1 MAVFVVAA
9 QRGQAAQIRPA
20 AEPVAG
26 KYIVALSP
34 FTTDVPGVA
43 GKLAAQY
50 HGRVLATWTRAATGF
65 WVAMSEEN
73 AAQLARDPRVLIME
87 EDAFVHTSGAGSRI
101 TGPFGPGQPIHAIP
115 PRGEDSSRYP
125 TDALWHLTRISHRE
139 NKPSNVDQENYYQY
153 RWSNDGT
160 GVTVYHIDT
169 GLKEAH
175 DELRGH
181 VRSDALNEPPGKN
194 AAQRPYFSTAIPPDE
209 YVADDSSLPTEPCHG
224 VMSDTDYSAHGTA
237 TASLVAGTHV
247 GVASGAV
254 LVPINVV
261 TCDDHRVQ
269 KVYTSTAI
277 LLSAFEWVM
286 GDAQAHPGA
295 KSVVTISTFRFTEST
310 GKAVCQVSDCDGK
323 TNLDILETAV
333 NNLIKRGVPVV
344 ASANNQGADACTT
357 TPARLS
363 RRGGLL
369 DPTRVSADC
378 VPANKCR
385 TRVITAGATGY
396 RDNRWILDTS
406 LVPISAESGSNY
418 GQCVDI
424 WAPGELVRTASAA
437 GTDTYRDANIASGTS
452 YAAPIVA
459 GVIARLLAEDP
470 WLSQSPEQTADR
482 VWERLA
488 ANATLLDRNDLTAQ
502 VDKASPLGAGSPRLL
517 VHLGSVTFTGQP
529 QSQTVSPGSS
539 KTLSAPVLDLPVD
552 YQILQPGEPRFL
564 YRWYQRDESTGA
576 STAVTPA
583 DQNCPTL
590 TVRDAP
596 ATAPCQY
603 QATGTAYL
611 WARVLRNKTA
621 DYGDSVP
628 ARIEVASCS
637 PPVITKQ
644 PASVWWP
651 EQKDPAHQTRTLS
664 ASIQSN
670 APYCYQWQRTTP
682 LFEIGTGVTTTP
694 EAFTSLSSGHA
705 DGDAVVSYTETAQ
718 APEARRPNYYRV
730 VLWPSENAQ
739 CTTPSLSCLVISDT
753 AQIRSCTPPLPDTF
767 NPTERAYDPAFLG
780 QGALHANHQGIP
792 SLITWLSCVGTCSTP
807 EDFSPIKTLQADS
820 TWIVEHAAVLT
831 PSRKASYR
839 VRRDNSCGTALSN
852 PIRITSVCDYQLAA
866 QTSAGSGSQW
876 YDQSGI
882 DGLLTRHFPAG
893 TRITIV
899 VGPRAPSDL
908 TSASTRSSSRLPIYQ
923 WSGLTADD
931 SVSNATASILL
942 GADRTITVDAT
953 DPDLDTGCDKK
964 LTFNFHVATCPTAN
978 PSFDLAAEH
987 CVVYD
992 AGEPYY
998 TFIDG
1003 RVALSALARDGAGA
1017 RLDLTGFTLT
1027 WTLHRSDGTTEPP
1040 IEGPALD
1047 AAVNRS
1053 GGAFLQSVDL
1063 NAVRRSDSHCRTINI
1078 PIRQFTTLPAC
1089 SGCAP
1094 RCKMRAVRSGGGG
1107 ALPAVITI
1115 DSGEEITLA
1124 PPEEQ
1129 PDWTYAWHRQ
1139 TSTSSDEEFAVT
1151 AQVTVAPATNTSF
1164 YVNTRVSPVDV
1175 VRSDDLQILVRGA
1188 HDARALPESQAIEA
1202 GSIATITASV
1212 PDPSFVP
1219 DSTTTYEWRSGSD
1232 YDLTAPVIPNNN
1244 QATLSVVS
1252 PADTTSFWCRI
1263 THHGHIYDTNVAVVI
1278 VTCTPAI
1285 TGSIQSWPA
1294 GLQMGRGELP
1304 YLTASGWGKLL
1315 SYKWTHRTSPNE
1327 APQDYSFGPAIRP
1340 SLHAPVTLFGVI
1352 AEDACGTTAS
1362 FGEVAVYLCAASVT
1376 QEPAAAVV
1384 TSGTS
1389 AQLTVAARPA
1399 VDGQPLTFNWYRS
1412 SDNTATTSLGQG
1424 TPVTV
1429 NGQPGSLFTTPVMTS
1444 SDSFYATVTSTC
1456 GGQDGQ
1462 GASPHRTFSMPANV
1476 TVCSNPVITGQTVT
1490 RDITAGQ
1497 TTSVVVT
1504 ATGANLSYQWY
1515 QGNSGD
1521 TTSPIA
1527 GAIANSISVTPAQT
1541 TNYWCRIQ
1549 SRGVCTTD
1557 SPVTTVRICTTPVI
1571 SAQPQSRVIFA
1582 GSTTTLSVS
1591 TTGDTN
1597 SEPLHYQWERL
1608 ESGGWTAIVGAT
1620 SATYTTPVLN
1630 DAATYRV
1637 QITVGVC
1644 SIMSQ
1649 EAAISICLWPQV
1661 VTPSVPEKQIQ
1672 YNATATFALDAMSP
1686 VADKMVTW
1694 YRGASGDTSSLI
1706 ISSLNLTSYT
1716 TPPLTTTTSYWA
1728 QFTNNGCISRTTTYT
1743 ARVCVPKITSQPAGA
1758 SIAAGQSTTMTV
1770 GTDALPGQS
1779 FQWYIGAAGTTTS
1792 PIAGQT
1798 SATLTVTP
1806 SATTTYWVRVTG
1818 TCNTSADSQAATVTV
1833 CNAPVITGT
1842 APTRYIA
1849 PGTPASVSVTAT
1861 GTNLTYQWYTGA
1873 SGNVTN
1879 PIAGAVSTSLNVTP
1893 STSTTYWC
1901 RVKSNGLCATD
1912 SAAILVDVCAA
1923 PAFSTQPQSRMLFS
1937 GQSATLTAAASS
1949 TTGAVTYQWFQGTSG
1964 DTSTPISG
1972 ATSASVTVSPT
1983 TDKSYWVRATSS
1995 VCTTD
2000 SNTATISMCIWP
2012 EVVTPSVP
2020 EKLIAYNT
2028 TATLTLDPMSPVAD
2042 RMVTWYRGVSGDRTT
2057 LLISSLNMTSYT
2069 TPALTATT
2077 SYWAEF
2083 TNNGCAS
2090 RTTTYTARVCV
2101 PTITTQPT
2109 GGTIQSGQ
2117 SFTLTAATTPLP
2129 GQTFQWYIGTPGTT
2143 TTPVSGATSASLTVT
2158 PGSTTTYWLRVT
2170 GTCGTFV
2177 NSTAATV
2184 TVCTAPV
2191 INSMTPSP
2199 VYTQSG
2205 TPTTLLVAASG
2216 TNLSLQWFIGP
2227 SGTTTNPIAN
2237 SNSASISVNPGAT
2250 TSYWVRITSN
2260 GLCTT
2265 NSPAIVVDV
2274 CTAPVIT
2281 TQPQSQTIRA
2291 GQSATLTVATSTAN
2305 STFQWY
2311 LGAPGTTT
2319 SPVGTGATINVTPAS
2334 DSQYWV
2340 RVTRGACSTDS
2351 AAADITVCGLSAS
2364 VANVNAASGQ
2374 SVALSAT
2381 VSNPR
2386 GTLAYWWYRGNSGD
2400 TTTLVD
2406 SGVGKSSTTVSRT
2419 ATTNYWVRV
2428 TDSACTVD
2436 SATATL
2442 SICIPTIT
2450 TQPASPV
2457 IASGTSATLTAAATG
2472 APLAWQW
2479 FVGDSGVT
2487 TSLISGA
2494 TSSSY
2499 TTPALTATTK
2509 YWARITGCT
2518 TVNSVTATVT
2528 VCTPPSIAAA
2538 PSKSVT
2544 TIPGNSAWVSVS
2556 ATGPAL
2562 SYQWYKGQSGDVSRP
2577 ISGATAATYNF
2588 TLSTTEYYWVRVTNS
2603 CGTAD
2608 SAAVLYSVTP
2618 SITAHPQDT
2627 VVLPGNGAT
2636 LSVTATGTFLT
2647 YQWYEG
2653 PAGTMTTPMTGATSA
2668 TFVTPPVTGEKYYWC
2683 RVLSGAAGSTSN
2695 AALVKPCTG
2704 PQIAMFNRSYQGG
2717 GLWLLTISVVPED
2730 QGLTKYQWYTGTA
2743 GDVAHSTAQ
2752 GPVTTSY
2759 YRYLNNPPSQNW
2771 WIRVWY
2777 SDDSCYTDT
2786 GGLSVP

>member
-1 MAVFVVAA
+1 MKILISASRCVRSFLLTAVVAVFVVAA

-50 HGRVLATWTRAATGF
+50 HGRVLTVWRLAVKGF
-65 WVAMSEEN
+65 WIEISAEN
-73 AAQLARDPRVLIME
+73 AARLAKDKRVVSIE
-87 EDAFVHTSGAGSRI
+87 EDAQVHSSDSRTTGTPEPGIPGISPKAGA
-101 TGPFGPGQPIHAIP
+101 P
-115 PRGEDSSRYP
+115 PDP
-125 TDALWHLTRISHRE
+125 LWHLTRISHRE
-139 NKPSNVDQENYYQY
+139 NSTGHSNSDRTAPNFDANYYRY
-153 RWSNDGT
+153 TSSNTGVAADGRR
-160 GVTVYHIDT
+160 VTVYLIDT
-169 GLKEAH
+169 GVMAAH
-175 DELRGH
+175 REFGGRLAG
-181 VRSDALNEPPGKN
+181 
-194 AAQRPYFSTAIPPDE
+194 QRPRVEEAVTKDGAGLPVAAAITDKSDRVAPDYAPPDFSRTT
-209 YVADDSSLPTEPCHG
+209 APCEERIARG
-224 VMSDTDYSAHGTA
+224 GFELTDKAISAHGTA
-237 TASLVAGTHV
+237 VASLVNGRYV
-247 GVASGAV
+247 GVADGAV
-254 LVPINVV
+254 VV
-261 TCDDHRVQ
+261 SVNTISCEAPDDTGVS
-269 KVYTSTAI
+269 TSAAI
-277 LLSAFEWVM
+277 LISALDWILADAREPDRDVPGLKKLAVVSTSRFHPTVSGPYLITEPNLGIVESAFM
-286 GDAQAHPGA
+286 A
-295 KSVVTISTFRFTEST
+295 VVNEGI
-310 GKAVCQVSDCDGK
+310 
-323 TNLDILETAV
+323 
-333 NNLIKRGVPVV
+333 PVV
-344 ASANNQGADACTT
+344 ASANNQGADACDM
-357 TPARLS
+357 TPSRLS
-363 RRGGLL
+363 HRGG
-369 DPTRVSADC
+369 RQQ
-378 VPANKCR
+378 NGFG
-385 TRVITAGATGY
+385 VITVGGTEADDRRLDETG
-396 RDNRWILDTS
+396 
-406 LVPISAESGSNY
+406 VKSNH

-424 WAPGELVRTASAA
+424 WAPGSRLSVASVEAKN
-437 GTDTYRDANIASGTS
+437 YRGADIASGTS
-452 YAAPIVA
+452 YSAPIVA
-459 GVIARLLAEDP
+459 GLLA
-470 WLSQSPEQTADR
+470 R
-482 VWERLA
+482 ILA
-488 ANATLLDRNDLTAQ
+488 A
-502 VDKASPLGAGSPRLL
+502 
-517 VHLGSVTFTGQP
+517 
-529 QSQTVSPGSS
+529 
-539 KTLSAPVLDLPVD
+539 
-552 YQILQPGEPRFL
+552 E
-564 YRWYQRDESTGA
+564 
-576 STAVTPA
+576 
-583 DQNCPTL
+583 PTL
-590 TVRDAP
+590 TVAQAWDRLALNATRLEPGTDSDPLDLKPGSSRLLAYLGAFTFTQQPPALTVVPSGSPVTLSVTILISDGFAPGAFRYQWYKGDAGTVTTP
-596 ATAPCQY
+596 F
-603 QATGTAYL
+603 ATGSTITFTANSDEKY
-611 WARVLRNKTA
+611 WVRVTHDDNPGYAADSNTA
-621 DYGDSVP
+621 EVKIAACVRPQIVQQPLSVWGP
-628 ARIEVASCS
+628 VSTTA
-637 PPVITKQ
+637 PVITATLASS
-644 PASVWWP
+644 PA
-651 EQKDPAHQTRTLS
+651 A
-664 ASIQSN
+664 
-670 APYCYQWQRTTP
+670 CYEWQFATDSSP
-682 LFEIGTGVTTTP
+682 
-694 EAFTSLSSGHA
+694 AFTTVEGSRKHTSQGQPQLIA
-705 DGDAVVSYTETAQ
+705 NVSAGTT
-718 APEARRPNYYRV
+718 YYRLV
-730 VLWPSENAQ
+730 AWTSDPSCASPANSACEVQ
-739 CTTPSLSCLVISDT
+739 SDT
-753 AQIRSCTPPLPDTF
+753 AQVRLCDLPTINDFANPLTREIDTRFPTGKTLRSTGQHVLSYTWLWSSTGQSGTFQPLRRDTPPTWRLYHTDTVEPF
-767 NPTERAYDPAFLG
+767 KAGYYKLRAENACSSATTTNSI
-780 QGALHANHQGIP
+780 Q
-792 SLITWLSCVGTCSTP
+792 IT
-807 EDFSPIKTLQADS
+807 K
-820 TWIVEHAAVLT
+820 
-831 PSRKASYR
+831 
-839 VRRDNSCGTALSN
+839 
-852 PIRITSVCDYQLAA
+852 VCDYQVAWA
-866 QTSAGSGSQW
+866 QDAGFWLFQTYAPDQQTILVSNPSQTVTLRVQAS
-876 YDQSGI
+876 D
-882 DGLLTRHFPAG
+882 
-893 TRITIV
+893 
-899 VGPRAPSDL
+899 PSNPGMP
-908 TSASTRSSSRLPIYQ
+908 SSRHPLFSWQ
-923 WSGLTADD
+923 EGGVQFS
-931 SVSNATASILL
+931 TASSYTFVVP
-942 GADRTITVDAT
+942 AERTITLVAT
-953 DPDLDTGCDKK
+953 DPETGCVRTSIFVLKPAAQACISVPSFTLLANYCHFYGDGLAQTYSTYTNGKIKLDAYPTDFAGTK
-964 LTFNFHVATCPTAN
+964 LTEE
-978 PSFDLAAEH
+978 FD
-987 CVVYD
+987 
-992 AGEPYY
+992 
-998 TFIDG
+998 FQ
-1003 RVALSALARDGAGA
+1003 
-1017 RLDLTGFTLT
+1017 
-1027 WTLHRSDGTTEPP
+1027 WTLSMSTGAPIPKTGPTLDVPVDQGGRFVDQVTLFAKRKSDSTCTSID
-1040 IEGPALD
+1040 IE
-1047 AAVNRS
+1047 
-1053 GGAFLQSVDL
+1053 
-1063 NAVRRSDSHCRTINI
+1063 VRRNLGS
-1078 PIRQFTTLPAC
+1078 C
-1089 SGCAP
+1089 SGCVLS
-1094 RCKMRAVRSGGGG
+1094 CSKHRAVRSSGG
-1107 ALPAVITI
+1107 ALPSVITI
-1115 DSGEEITLA
+1115 DPGEQLVLT

-1129 PDWTYAWHRQ
+1129 TGWTYEWHQ
-1139 TSTSSDEEFAVT
+1139 ATSTSGDVQFAT
-1151 AQVTVAPATNTSF
+1151 SAEVTVAP
-1164 YVNTRVSPVDV
+1164 VINTRFSVIMIKPSGE
-1175 VRSDDLQILVRGA
+1175 RELSEELQVLVRGA
-1188 HDARALPESQAIEA
+1188 FDGVALPESQAIEA

-1263 THHGHIYDTNVAVVI
+1263 TDNGHIYDTNVAVVI

-1285 TGSIQSWPA
+1285 TGSIQSWPT

-1315 SYKWTHRTSPNE
+1315 SYKWTYRTSPNE

-1429 NGQPGSLFTTPVMTS
+1429 NGQPGSVFTTPVMTS

-1672 YNATATFALDAMSP
+1672 YNATATFALEAMSP
-1686 VADKMVTW
+1686 VADKIVTW
-1694 YRGASGDTSSLI
+1694 YRGASGDTSSLL
-1706 ISSLNLTSYT
+1706 ISGLNLTSYT

-1743 ARVCVPKITSQPAGA
+1743 ARVCVPKITFQPASA

-1779 FQWYIGAAGTTTS
+1779 FQWYIGASGTTTS

-1879 PIAGAVSTSLNVTP
+1879 PITGAVSTSLNVTP

-1964 DTSTPISG
+1964 DPSTPISG

-1995 VCTTD
+1995 VCTTN

-2077 SYWAEF
+2077 SYWAEL

-2205 TPTTLLVAASG
+2205 TPTTLFVAASG

-2265 NSPAIVVDV
+2265 NSSAIVVDV

-2319 SPVGTGATINVTPAS
+2319 SPVGTGASINVTPAS

-2442 SICIPTIT
+2442 NICIPTIT

-2457 IASGTSATLTAAATG
+2457 IASGTSTTLTAAATG

-2538 PSKSVT
+2538 PSKSVS

-2603 CGTAD
+2603 CGAVD

-2627 VVLPGNGAT
+2627 VVLPGNSAT

-2704 PQIAMFNRSYQGG
+2704 PQIAMFNRTYQGG
-2717 GLWLLTISVVPED
+2717 GQWLLTISMVPED

-2777 SDDSCYTDT
+2777 ADDSCYTDT